1 MDGIQ
6 TDIIQI
12 QPNEMAVNLR
22 CQSSR
27 NTGII
32 IPEIVTSFFMNSI
45 QHAQQ
50 ELCQHGYHTIIA
62 VSNEDP
68 EQEAENLKM
77 LQQCRVEGIQ
87 SQYPYR
93 FVGTMIELAVK
104 GRFASWQ
111 ESSLLHHSPRSGVV
125 YEMSADERL
134 EVGRMA
140 DMPYHQL
147 ESFSTDAL
155 SPIGFG
161 NPIAHRGFS
170 FARRKRTVAR
180 RTVANGS
187 YCLASLIPYDSPCG
201 GIVEHGVDD
210 L

>member
-1 MDGIQ
+1 MESSSNSRYDTSNYHSI
-6 TDIIQI
+6 TK
-12 QPNEMAVNLR
+12 LR
-22 CQSSR
+22 
-27 NTGII
+27 G
-32 IPEIVTSFFMNSI
+32 
-45 QHAQQ
+45 
-50 ELCQHGYHTIIA
+50 
-62 VSNEDP
+62 
-68 EQEAENLKM
+68 LKS
-77 LQQCRVEGIQ
+77 Q
-87 SQYPYR
+87 SQYSYR
-93 FVGTMIELAVK
+93 FVGTLIEGAVK
-104 GRFASWQ
+104 GGFASWQ
-111 ESSLLHHSPRSGVV
+111 ESALLHHSPRSGVV

-134 EVGRMA
+134 DVGCIA

-187 YCLASLIPYDSPCG
+187 YCLASLMPYDSPCG
-201 GIVEHGVDD
+201 GIVEHGVDY